1 MLDLA
6 VTERIRSIFLQEQP
20 RVTID
25 RAAELLGRTKADLK
39 AAIRSGDIE
48 TIETCSGPQIDAREL
63 AEQALHVW
71 PLLVVEEALGR
82 DASMV
87 MPAGLRSSK
96 ITVRLPAFLI
106 QTLHILAGENGEDA
120 NALLTRELHGL
131 AHMNRERL
139 SHRIVEFADCVDW
152 PLVEY
157 EKAS

>member
-1 MLDLA
+1 MSKT
-6 VTERIRSIFLQEQP
+6 VTSALTLHSSATAKRIKAPSVGNFAPRS
-20 RVTID
+20 T
-25 RAAELLGRTKADLK
+25 
-39 AAIRSGDIE
+39 
-48 TIETCSGPQIDAREL
+48 
-63 AEQALHVW
+63 W
-71 PLLVVEEALGR
+71 PLLVIEEALGR

-139 SHRIVEFADCVDW
+139 SHRIVEFDDCVEW

>member
-1 MLDLA
+1 MLTPDLA
-6 VTERIRSIFLQEQP
+6 ERIRAIFLHQRE
-20 RVTID
+20 RVTIEESAAMLGCSQED
-25 RAAELLGRTKADLK
+25 IRAAIERGE
-39 AAIRSGDIE
+39 IE
-48 TIETCSGPQIDAREL
+48 TVTTCRGSLIDTREL

-71 PLLVVEEALGR
+71 PLLVIEQALGR

-139 SHRIVEFADCVDW
+139 SHRIVEFDDCVDW